1 MSRIFVSGMAY
12 DGGKSGIGG
21 YINEVTKE
29 LARGHEVEIA
39 LLNCDADSFPVKNV
53 KVKRVGDFLGKPL
66 FNMFWHLFILPF
78 YLLFNRKRFDLIFL
92 PAANRRVLA
101 FYPVKTVATI
111 HDLSQFNVEAKYD
124 KFRMFYIKK
133 VLPFFLK
140 KAHSFVA
147 VSRNTKND
155 VLKYYGFS
163 PEKIAVVYNGYSP
176 VFNKPHVKVPEKKYI
191 LYVARVEHPGKNH
204 LNLIKAYEQMDV
216 GLKKDYDLVFAG
228 PLKERSE
235 DVVEYV
241 KKSEDA
247 ERIKFLGFVKE
258 NELADLYSQA
268 SVFVFPSFYEGFGIP
283 LLEAMSSGVPVAASD
298 RSSLP
303 EIGGDAALYF
313 NPDNPEEISKSIEKI
328 LIDRSLAD
336 ELRKKG
342 LKQVKV
348 FNWKDHADGI
358 LKVFEGLDG

>member
-1 MSRIFVSGMAY
+1 MYRIFVSGMAY

-29 LARGHEVEIA
+29 LAKDHEVEIA
-39 LLNCDADSFPVKNV
+39 LLNSDIDGFPVKYV
-53 KVKRVGDFLGKPL
+53 KVKRVSDFLGKSL

-78 YLLFNRKRFDLIFL
+78 YLFFNRKKFDLVFL
-92 PAANRRVLA
+92 PAANRRVLS

-147 VSRNTKND
+147 VSGNTKSD
-155 VLKYYGFS
+155 VVKYYGFS

-176 VFNKPHVKVPEKKYI
+176 VFSKPQTEVPEKNYI

-204 LNLIKAYEQMDV
+204 INLIKAYEQMDDS
-216 GLKKDYDLVFAG
+216 LKKEYDLVFAG

-235 DVVEYV
+235 EIVEYV

-247 ERIKFLGFVKE
+247 ERIKFLGFVQE
-258 NELADLYSQA
+258 DELADLYSQA

-313 NPDNPEEISKSIEKI
+313 NPENPDEICERIEKI
-328 LIDRSLAD
+328 IKDKDLAD

-342 LKQVKV
+342 LEQVKV

-358 LKVFEGLDG
+358 LKAFEGLDE